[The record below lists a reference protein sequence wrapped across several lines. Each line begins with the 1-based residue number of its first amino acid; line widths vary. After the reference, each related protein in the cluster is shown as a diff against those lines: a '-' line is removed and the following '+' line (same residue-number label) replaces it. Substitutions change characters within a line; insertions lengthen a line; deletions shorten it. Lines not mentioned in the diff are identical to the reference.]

1 MNHQSSVVNHQSSV
15 INHQSSII
23 NHQSMKR
30 LLSIELQKLWKNR
43 ASKALIIS
51 YFVILCF
58 ISLIAS
64 IEFTIGGVPF
74 RIAEQGIFNFPFI
87 WHFNTY
93 VAGLLKIFL
102 AVVIVSMM
110 ANEYS
115 YGTLKQNL
123 IDGLSKKEFVLSKFL
138 VVALFAL
145 GSTFFIFLL
154 SVILGYSFSS
164 YTELSIVLTDVDY
177 LLAYLVKLLGF
188 FSFCLFLGILVK
200 RSAFAL
206 GFLILWSIIEW
217 ILYGIMKWG
226 LFKGTEIA
234 ESVSRFFPLESMSL
248 LIFNPARRL
257 SVIRNAEQQ
266 AGITN
271 ENIYEVNYLQILI
284 VLIWTA
290 LFIYWSYRLLKKR
303 DL

>member
-1 MNHQSSVVNHQSSV
+1 
-15 INHQSSII
+15 
-23 NHQSMKR
+23 MKR
-30 LLSIELQKLWKNR
+30 LLSIEFQKLWQNK
-43 ASKALIIS
+43 ASKVLIIS

-64 IEFTIGGVPF
+64 IEFNFGGVPF

-93 VAGLLKIFL
+93 VAALLKIFL

-110 ANEYS
+110 TNEYS

-138 VVALFAL
+138 VVVLFAI

-154 SVILGYSFSS
+154 SIILGYSFSS
-164 YTELSIVLTDVDY
+164 YTELSIVLTDIDY
-177 LLAYLVKLLGF
+177 LLAYFVKLLGF

-206 GFLILWSIIEW
+206 GFLILWNIVEW

-226 LFKGTEIA
+226 LFRDTEIA
-234 ESVSRFFPLESMSL
+234 ENVSRFFPLESMSL
-248 LIFNPARRL
+248 LIFNPARRM
-257 SVIRNAEQQ
+257 SVIKNAEQY
-266 AGITN
+266 AGIIN
-271 ENIYEVNYLQILI
+271 ENIYGVNYFQILI
-284 VLIWTA
+284 VLVWTS
-290 LFIYWSYRLLKKR
+290 LFVYLSYRLLKKR